1 MRRCGPCGCV
11 CFARLSTPLSL
22 TYSPAR
28 ANTRNAHPPSASF
41 EKPRTPCPHRRRYKA
56 YNYRTSH
63 RLSPRPLLFAAA
75 PPPVVH
81 NGPALIPHHHQDPM
95 TRAPSSPRSTYRH
108 LLAAAATAAIG
119 ALASFTVPAHGAIVG
134 VSTGTQNITAP
145 ADTPG
150 FNNVARY
157 QVGSAVYL
165 GNRWLL
171 TAEHVHGGVDT
182 QPITFS
188 DAPGSASYSQ
198 EGAGIQLTYP
208 GAGGGPTDLALIR
221 ISQDPGLPQLQFG
234 APPTAGTPIVMA
246 GFGRNRE
253 STLTRWNSN
262 TKPWTEASNGN
273 QVGYKYAPGTTKRWA
288 TNVISPLNDEGAI
301 TIEYD
306 TESTYLGKASLIGAD
321 FTRSGGTPS
330 EGIVANGDSGGA
342 LFANNRLIGIPLYLG
357 LFEDQPDETAVFGNF
372 AYFANLARYV
382 DQIATIT
389 GLHPGTGGDANLDG
403 IVSNLDF
410 NILRDHFGQSA
421 GWSGGDFNL
430 DGRVTFAD
438 FQILERNFGGT
449 LPTTEVDALKAI
461 SVPEPAGIAIVLGA
475 VMLLRRRNQRR

>member
-1 MRRCGPCGCV
+1 
-11 CFARLSTPLSL
+11 
-22 TYSPAR
+22 
-28 ANTRNAHPPSASF
+28 
-41 EKPRTPCPHRRRYKA
+41 
-56 YNYRTSH
+56 
-63 RLSPRPLLFAAA
+63 
-75 PPPVVH
+75 
-81 NGPALIPHHHQDPM
+81 M
-95 TRAPSSPRSTYRH
+95 TRAPSSQRSTCRH
-108 LLAAAATAAIG
+108 VLAAAAVG
-119 ALASFTVPAHGAIVG
+119 ALTSFTIPAHAAIVG
-134 VSTGTQNITAP
+134 VSTGTQNTTAP
-145 ADTPG
+145 ADTPA
-150 FNNVARY
+150 FDNVARLS
-157 QVGSAVYL
+157 VGSAVYL
-165 GNRWLL
+165 GNRWVL
-171 TAEHVHGGVDT
+171 TAEHVHGGVDNRSL
-182 QPITFS
+182 TFS
-188 DAPGSASYSQ
+188 DTPGSPSYTQ

-234 APPTAGTPIVMA
+234 ATPAAGTPIVMA

-262 TKPWTEASNGN
+262 TEPWTEVPTGGN
-273 QVGYKYAPGTTKRWA
+273 QAGYKYAPGTTKRWA

-306 TESTYLGKASLIGAD
+306 TQSTYLGKASLIGAD

-342 LFANNRLIGIPLYLG
+342 VFANNRLIGIPLYLG
-357 LFEDQPDETAVFGNF
+357 LFEDQPDETAIYGNF

-389 GLHPGTGGDANLDG
+389 GLLPGTGGDANLDG
-403 IVSNLDF
+403 IVSHLDF

-430 DGRVTFAD
+430 DGRVSFAD

-461 SVPEPAGIAIVLGA
+461 SVPEPSGAAIVLGA
-475 VMLLRRRNQRR
+475 VMLLRPRKRRR